1 LSAERNIRARLTW
14 SRIYRA
20 TSYARSALW
29 IVPLVA
35 VVLVMMAGPAIR
47 AVDRALGWS
56 LLGLSAH
63 GAEAPY
69 HRVTEIHFPS
79 MEALQASAANPSS
92 LESAAH
98 AVAISSGGPPVFLIT
113 DEGEVVA

>member
-1 LSAERNIRARLTW
+1 LLSAERNIRARLTW

-47 AVDRALGWS
+47 AIDRALGWN
-56 LLGLSAH
+56 LL
-63 GAEAPY
+63 
-69 HRVTEIHFPS
+69 
-79 MEALQASAANPSS
+79 ASAPTAPKRSIRRSS
-92 LESAAH
+92 H
-98 AVAISSGGPPVFLIT
+98 
-113 DEGEVVA
+113 